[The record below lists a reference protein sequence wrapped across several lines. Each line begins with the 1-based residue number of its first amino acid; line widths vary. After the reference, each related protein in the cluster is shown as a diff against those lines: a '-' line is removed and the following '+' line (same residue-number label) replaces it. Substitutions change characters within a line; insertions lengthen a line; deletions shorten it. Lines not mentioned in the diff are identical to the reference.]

1 MSENEKSISLSDL
14 SLILAEQQRQ
24 SDERLTKIIAEL
36 KKPTVMEQKALDKE
50 AAELLARNEE
60 RKANAAGMKAK
71 RDSDRASKRTCRHQ
85 HPKGDT
91 HCVWI
96 QERGGP
102 GYILCQMNQ
111 CIIRPEPAPKV
122 SHGRGP
128 DGKEIWVD
136 YDGDD
141 IYDTNEFNRLWQTLP
156 SNELFQ

>member
-1 MSENEKSISLSDL
+1 MAETGAVSVEQLKE
-14 SLILAEQQRQ
+14 ILAEQQRMFAQ
-24 SDERLTKIIAEL
+24 QTAALIEAM

-60 RKANAAGMKAK
+60 RKANAAGMKIK

-96 QERGGP
+96 QERSGP

-128 DGKEIWVD
+128 DGKEIWVE

-141 IYDTNEFNRLWQTLP
+141 IYDTAEFNRLWQTLP

>member
-1 MSENEKSISLSDL
+1 
-14 SLILAEQQRQ
+14 
-24 SDERLTKIIAEL
+24 
-36 KKPTVMEQKALDKE
+36 
-50 AAELLARNEE
+50 
-60 RKANAAGMKAK
+60 MKAK

-96 QERGGP
+96 QERSGP

-141 IYDTNEFNRLWQTLP
+141 IYDTNEFNRLWQTLAVERACSSKKTFDVP
-156 SNELFQ
+156 TQRAGFGRLGISCRNIFYGVLNEKIY

>member
-1 MSENEKSISLSDL
+1 MSEEKSISAAELVS
-14 SLILAEQQRQ
+14 ILAEQQRK
-24 SDERLTKIIAEL
+24 SDERMLQLIEAM
-36 KKPTVMEQKALDKE
+36 KKPSVMEQRALDKE
-50 AAELLARNEE
+50 QAEVLAKNEE
-60 RKANAAGMKAK
+60 RKENAAGMKAK
-71 RDSDRASKRTCRHQ
+71 RDADRMTKRTCHHQ

-96 QERGGP
+96 QEKTGP

-111 CIIRPEPAPKV
+111 CVIRPEPAPKV

-128 DGKEIWVD
+128 DGKQIWVD